1 MRSPDDKII
10 SITPTIH
17 WVGVLDYDI
26 VTFDIVMETEYGT
39 TYNSYFLDTQQKTLI
54 ETVKETFWPVYR
66 EKLEKLTR
74 IEEIRYVVVD
84 HTEPD
89 HSGSLKF
96 LLDINPNIIVVG
108 SGNAIRY
115 LKDQLHRD
123 FKHIIVKDGDEL
135 DLGNAKLKFI
145 SAPNLHWPDSMYT
158 YLVDEKLL
166 FTCDSFGCHYC
177 HEKMID
183 TEVGDFTKAFDY
195 YFDVILKP
203 YSKFM
208 LKAIERV
215 DNLEI
220 NAILPGHGPLLL
232 NLWKKF
238 VDRSRQLAEEYLKNP
253 QPNYIFV
260 PYVSAYKNTAKL
272 AEAIASGIEEGGCKP
287 VIMDIEKAQLGDLE
301 QQLIISQGMVIG
313 TPVINQNILLPIYKL
328 FAAINPIRDRG
339 KIAGAFGSYGWSGEN
354 KTIVKTILES
364 LKWKFVDDGLFFKFS
379 PSEEDLAKAKEYGKL
394 VATKVLQSV
403 SEVS

>member
-1 MRSPDDKII
+1 
-10 SITPTIH
+10 
-17 WVGVLDYDI
+17 
-26 VTFDIVMETEYGT
+26 
-39 TYNSYFLDTQQKTLI
+39 
-54 ETVKETFWPVYR
+54 
-66 EKLEKLTR
+66 
-74 IEEIRYVVVD
+74 
-84 HTEPD
+84 
-89 HSGSLKF
+89 
-96 LLDINPNIIVVG
+96 
-108 SGNAIRY
+108 
-115 LKDQLHRD
+115 
-123 FKHIIVKDGDEL
+123 
-135 DLGNAKLKFI
+135 
-145 SAPNLHWPDSMYT
+145 
-158 YLVDEKLL
+158 
-166 FTCDSFGCHYC
+166 
-177 HEKMID
+177 
-183 TEVGDFTKAFDY
+183 
-195 YFDVILKP
+195 
-203 YSKFM
+203 M

-238 VDRSRQLAEEYLKNP
+238 VDRSRQLAEEYLKSP

-394 VATKVLQSV
+394 IATEVLQNV